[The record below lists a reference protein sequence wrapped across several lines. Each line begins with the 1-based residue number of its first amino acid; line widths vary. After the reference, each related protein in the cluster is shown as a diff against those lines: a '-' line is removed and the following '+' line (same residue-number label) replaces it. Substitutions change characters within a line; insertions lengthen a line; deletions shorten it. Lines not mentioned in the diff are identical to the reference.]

1 MESSIQTSLIMP
13 ATFEVTIE
21 SVSEVHT
28 LPGIWSAAELRQIL
42 NLAEFEDA
50 ARVEESE
57 LLDMVLM
64 VLQDLGNQLAGELVL
79 EAVFGDSMRPGVR
92 QNLVDDLQQD
102 EPWADYAVVAQ
113 QKGIFITVMLLQ
125 QAFPNR
131 YDTAEAVRI
140 RFTVRATSNSGTTE
154 IAAARPGWLMR
165 LLACGMSETDV
176 LPRLYEKELASGR
189 FADADGMIWQCEKI
203 LDNEGTGQGRNSC
216 TFDLISSR
224 LWLAPLSRGMSFQA
238 RLT

>member
-1 MESSIQTSLIMP
+1 M
-13 ATFEVTIE
+13 AANYEVKIV

-28 LPGIWSAAELRQIL
+28 LPGIWSPAELRQIL
-42 NLAEFEDA
+42 VMAEFEDA
-50 ARVEESE
+50 ARVEDSE

-102 EPWADYAVVAQ
+102 EPWADYANVAQ
-113 QKGIFITVMLLQ
+113 QRGIFIAVVLLQ

-131 YDTAEAVRI
+131 YDTPEALLL
-140 RFTVRATSNSGTTE
+140 RFDVRATSGTGAAE
-154 IAAARPGWLMR
+154 IDAAQPAWMVR

-176 LPRLYEKELASGR
+176 LPRLYETELATGP
-189 FADADGMIWQCEKI
+189 FTDAQGMIWRCEK
-203 LDNEGTGQGRNSC
+203 LQDVDNAGSNRNSA
-216 TFDLISSR
+216 TFELIASR
-224 LWLAPLSRGMSFQA
+224 LWFAPLTGGMNFQA
-238 RLT
+238 RLRSGS